1 MAEETPHTWT
11 CPSCGRR
18 VPQRAEACHCGMT
31 RARAE
36 EVAAASPAE
45 APRRPARSRLPV
57 SRREVLATMP
67 GDVKAL
73 VVAGAIVL
81 AAGLGWLVFAP
92 QPAELDPGH
101 TRPRRPGPPSR
112 PEADAPA
119 HAPVQAPLVEV
130 SQARTARISRP

>member
-18 VPQRAEACHCGMT
+18 VPLRAEACHCGMT

-36 EVAAASPAE
+36 EVAAAFPAE
-45 APRRPARSRLPV
+45 APPRPARSRLPV

-81 AAGLGWLVFAP
+81 AAGLGWLVF
-92 QPAELDPGH
+92 G
-101 TRPRRPGPPSR
+101 PSR
-112 PEADAPA
+112 PSSTPAILGHVDQGPPPAPK
-119 HAPVQAPLVEV
+119 PTP
-130 SQARTARISRP
+130 RPTPPFKLPWWK

>member
-1 MAEETPHTWT
+1 MAEETPHTWA

-18 VPQRAEACHCGMT
+18 VPLRAEACHCGMT

-36 EVAAASPAE
+36 AATAAPAE
-45 APRRPARSRLPV
+45 ASPRPARPRLPV

-81 AAGLGWLVFAP
+81 AAGLGWLVFGP
-92 QPAELDPGH
+92 SRSSSIPAVLGH
-101 TRPRRPGPPSR
+101 VDQGPPPAPKPTPR
-112 PEADAPA
+112 PTP
-119 HAPVQAPLVEV
+119 PFKLPWWK
-130 SQARTARISRP
+130 

>member
-18 VPQRAEACHCGMT
+18 VPVRAEACHCGMT

-36 EVAAASPAE
+36 EAAAASPAE

-81 AAGLGWLVFAP
+81 AAGLGWLVF
-92 QPAELDPGH
+92 G
-101 TRPRRPGPPSR
+101 PSR
-112 PEADAPA
+112 PSSTPAILGHVDQGPPPAP
-119 HAPVQAPLVEV
+119 
-130 SQARTARISRP
+130 RPTPRPTPPFKLPWWK

>member
-1 MAEETPHTWT
+1 MAEESPHTWA

-18 VPQRAEACHCGMT
+18 VPLRAEACHCGMT

-45 APRRPARSRLPV
+45 APPRRARSRLPV

-81 AAGLGWLVFAP
+81 AAGLGWLVFGP
-92 QPAELDPGH
+92 SRSSSIPAVLGH
-101 TRPRRPGPPSR
+101 VDQGPPPAPKPTPR
-112 PEADAPA
+112 PTP
-119 HAPVQAPLVEV
+119 PFKLPWWK
-130 SQARTARISRP
+130 

>member
-18 VPQRAEACHCGMT
+18 VPLRAEACHCGMT

-36 EVAAASPAE
+36 EVAAAGLAE
-45 APRRPARSRLPV
+45 ASPRPARSRLPV

-81 AAGLGWLVFAP
+81 AAGLGWLVF
-92 QPAELDPGH
+92 G
-101 TRPRRPGPPSR
+101 PSR
-112 PEADAPA
+112 PSSIPAVLGHVDQGPPPAPK
-119 HAPVQAPLVEV
+119 PTP
-130 SQARTARISRP
+130 RPTPPFKLPWWK